1 MPSKWVVPRKSVFS
15 VPLRGAVFSCP
26 ECFPHTFQRRH
37 GPNVPQ
43 SIHGHEL
50 RRARKGSAGL
60 LEARRHHGKKLP
72 SPRRRGAFHLLRR
85 PAHGQ
90 RPPAHRPH
98 RNARHQGPDSAL
110 PEHEGQG
117 RPAQGRLGYARP
129 ARGAGGGKAAGPG
142 RQAADRGLR
151 HRALHRRV
159 QKERMEVSAR
169 VGGNVRPCG
178 LLGGYEEP
186 LHHLQGR
193 LYRVRVVE
201 PEGDLEKR
209 PALQGLQGRA
219 LLPPLRHRALQP
231 RGRAGLQGGQRR
243 FGHGSLQGRRP

>member
-26 ECFPHTFQRRH
+26 ECFPHTSQRRH

-90 RPPAHRPH
+90 WPPAHRPH

-129 ARGAGGGKAAGPG
+129 ARRARSGKIP
-142 RQAADRGLR
+142 RQATDRGLR

-159 QKERMEVSAR
+159 QKERVEVSAR